1 MPVLDVYFT
10 FFRLDVFFA
19 SHGCII
25 DSINNILDASLP
37 GVLILFSFLQLKFR
51 LP

>member
-25 DSINNILDASLP
+25 ESINNILDVSFL
-37 GVLILFSFLQLKFR
+37 GVFILFSFTQLKFR